1 MSWMRSM
8 KIALKIALSCM
19 WGVLR
24 KEKLL
29 VPKFDLLLQACGFE
43 RKSASSM
50 PSVSNEALYW
60 PKDNLHGSKLL
71 YMAIGRESS
80 KKNYVRSDVWGQK
93 EIWFNLL
100 LCFTYRKKQKPQVTM
115 SLLSHCFFLFQ
126 KKIFL

>member
-1 MSWMRSM
+1 
-8 KIALKIALSCM
+8 
-19 WGVLR
+19 
-24 KEKLL
+24 
-29 VPKFDLLLQACGFE
+29 
-43 RKSASSM
+43 
-50 PSVSNEALYW
+50 
-60 PKDNLHGSKLL
+60 LHGSKLL